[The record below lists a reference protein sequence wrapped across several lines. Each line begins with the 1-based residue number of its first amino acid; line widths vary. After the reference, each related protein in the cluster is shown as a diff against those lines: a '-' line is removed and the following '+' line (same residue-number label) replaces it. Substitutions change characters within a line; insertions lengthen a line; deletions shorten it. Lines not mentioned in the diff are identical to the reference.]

1 MADPEQTARQRL
13 DAELDRLEQL
23 RDEVAARIADEQA
36 GDSAELSHLDQH
48 PAELGTETQQRE
60 QDQSLLEQLQGEL
73 ADLEDAYA
81 HLDAGTYGR
90 CEVCGR
96 PIGEERLQAIPA
108 ARRCADH
115 QAAAEAGDGL
125 VS

>member
-60 QDQSLLEQLQGEL
+60 QDQSLLEQLEGEL
-73 ADLEDAYA
+73 ADVEDAYA
-81 HLDAGTYGR
+81 RLDAGTYGR

-108 ARRCADH
+108 ARRCAEH

-125 VS
+125 VG